1 LRLLLVVA
9 LLALSGRPAAGDV
22 LMNEVLYDPAGID
35 EGAEFVELWN
45 PGDAAASLAGVTIE
59 AGDGATGAW
68 SEIWRGAA
76 GDSIPPR
83 APYLVSGPALTGALQ
98 NGPDAV
104 RLLRDGVV
112 LDLLGYGPLAT
123 SAMYEGAPAP
133 DAPSGQSLARRADGH
148 DTDVN
153 AADWAVEASPTPG
166 RANHPEI
173 GVAFRSPGLLLDPA
187 VAWPGEP
194 VAAVARV
201 RCAGREGLPEGSW
214 GVTLERAGT
223 PGLPLAEATGGA
235 LAAGDS
241 ADLGLSWTAPP
252 DRGAFRVRAVVRA
265 FAAGSAPPDSAE
277 TEARSGPGDAVVGE
291 FAFKG
296 PAGEWVE
303 IECLTPVA
311 DLGGLLLSDR
321 AGRLVP
327 VDAGGAPRPAPAGA
341 RYVLAE
347 SPASVRSRFA
357 LPESVVLGLG
367 GPWPAL
373 NDADQADGR
382 ADIVR
387 LFGPGATIW
396 DAVPYASSYA
406 DRGGSV
412 ERLSPDLPS
421 AARGTWAESID
432 PSGGTPG
439 RPNSLSVAP
448 GSGGRGGAL
457 LAAATRA
464 VLRRGGAVARPV
476 LLRVTAEARGRRL
489 RIEVRDLRGRTRRVL
504 ARGQRF
510 AGEAALLWDGR
521 DDRGTPVPPGI
532 YTVRAETEEEND
544 APARAT
550 VLALWVAEEAT
561 R

>member
-1 LRLLLVVA
+1 MRLCIVVG
-9 LLALSGRPAAGDV
+9 LLALSVRPAAGDV
-22 LMNEVLYDPAGID
+22 LLNEVLYDPAGTD

-45 PGDAAASLAGVTIE
+45 PGDAAVSLAGVTIE
-59 AGDGATGAW
+59 AGDGATGTW
-68 SEIWRGAA
+68 DEIWRGAA
-76 GDSIPPR
+76 GDSVRAR
-83 APYLVSGPALTGALQ
+83 APFVVSGSALTGALQ

-104 RLLRDGVV
+104 RLVRDGTA

-123 SAMYEGAPAP
+123 AAMYEGAPAP
-133 DAPSGQSLARRADGH
+133 DAPSGQSLARRVDGV

-166 RANHPEI
+166 RANHPEVGI
-173 GVAFRSPGLLLDPA
+173 AFRSPGLTLDPV

-194 VAAVARV
+194 VAVVARV
-201 RCAGREGLPEGSW
+201 RCTGREPLPEGSW
-214 GVTLERAGT
+214 GVTLERTDAA
-223 PGLPLAEATGGA
+223 GLPLAGATGGA

-241 ADLGLSWTAPP
+241 ADLGLAWTAPP
-252 DRGAFRVRAVVRA
+252 ARGAFRVRAVVRV
-265 FAAGSAPPDSAE
+265 FADASVPADSTE
-277 TEARSGPGDAVVGE
+277 TEGRCGPGDAVVGE

-303 IECLTPVA
+303 IECLAPVP
-311 DLGGLLLSDR
+311 DLGGLLFSDR
-321 AGRLVP
+321 GGRAVP
-327 VDAGGAPRPAPAGA
+327 VDAGGTPRPAPAGA

-347 SPASVRSRFA
+347 SPASVRSRFV
-357 LPESVVLGLG
+357 LPESVVLGLT

-373 NDADQADGR
+373 NDADRPDGR
-382 ADIVR
+382 ADVVR
-387 LFGPGATIW
+387 LFGPGASIW

-439 RPNSLSVAP
+439 RPNSLSIAP
-448 GSGGRGGAL
+448 GSGAAGGAL
-457 LAAATRA
+457 LTAATRA
-464 VLRRGGAVARPV
+464 VLRRGGTLARPV
-476 LLRVTAEARGRRL
+476 LLRVTAKARGRRL

-532 YTVRAETEEEND
+532 YTVRAETEEENGV
-544 APARAT
+544 PARAST
-550 VLALWVAEEAT
+550 IALWVAEEAA